1 MAPSRSRIT
10 LLPLLAVASIFPSAS
25 WAFDCKD
32 VAASDVHFNL
42 GKLAGPHVVH
52 WKDED
57 LEHEMLYKYNFT
69 VDICSKL
76 KWHKGGSA
84 ATECHHGAR
93 GTFFFYNNK
102 TTHNEQAPTGRFSW
116 KLD

>member
-1 MAPSRSRIT
+1 MAPSRSRT
-10 LLPLLAVASIFPSAS
+10 SLFPLLALASLLPAAS

-32 VAASDVHFNL
+32 VAASGVHFDL

-57 LEHEMLYKYNFT
+57 LAHEMLYKYNFT
-69 VDICSKL
+69 VDICQKL
-76 KWHKGGSA
+76 QWHKGGSQ

-93 GTFFFYNNK
+93 GMCTNHKGSIGNN
-102 TTHNEQAPTGRFSW
+102 HGRCQ
-116 KLD
+116 LLLLRNLV